1 MNCQEILQKYDKK
14 MKREARIKAW
24 VIGAIIGLG
33 VGSVIMG
40 LSWLSTEFSGT
51 VAWLPPAFN
60 GTVWSI
66 MTAVIVAG
74 MASELLYRLV
84 FRPTLR
90 KVAERVDA
98 LGLEE
103 RAVTML
109 DMAGNDHY
117 MAQLQRDD
125 TRVTL
130 ENVPADRLKMNIF
143 KTPVAIACALLLV
156 ISALIIVPNAIG
168 LFTPVPVVNVDEV
181 IDQLIEDL
189 RQEIEEAEDV
199 REEVKEELNQIVDD
213 LEASLDGMASTQE
226 KIDKIT
232 EVSEQIREKIQ
243 EQQTHI
249 QLGEALKE
257 HENTENLGEAI
268 EKGDTEAVEDAL
280 EEIKDKIEQAGQ
292 ESSESMSEEL
302 KNLASSIDQALD
314 KAGKEGDELTES
326 LENLSSQL
334 KDAAEKSD
342 QGDKE
347 AASEKAD
354 EALDEAMKEINS
366 ALGEQMGE
374 EQLEQEMQGSMN
386 EALDKLEQS
395 MSQNGQGDQSGEGEG
410 KGEEPPEE
418 DLPPKQPGS
427 DKGEPV
433 DTSDVNFGDQNDDP
447 YNIAIKDGETP
458 YTDEYDAYF
467 KQEMAKLEGAD
478 MTDEEKEMIARYYA
492 SIRMEMEQD

>member
-1 MNCQEILQKYDKK
+1 MNCQDILQKYHKK

-24 VIGAIIGLG
+24 VIGAIIGLAT
-33 VGSVIMG
+33 GSVIMG
-40 LSWLSTEFSGT
+40 LSWLTTELSDKVT
-51 VAWLPPAFN
+51 WLPPAFN
-60 GTVWSI
+60 GTLWSVMI
-66 MTAVIVAG
+66 AAIVTG
-74 MASELLYRLV
+74 IASELLYRFA

-117 MAQLQRDD
+117 MAELQRND
-125 TRVTL
+125 TQATL
-130 ENVPADRLKMNIF
+130 EKVPADRLKMTIF
-143 KTPVAIACALLLV
+143 KLPVAIACALLLI
-156 ISALIIVPNAIG
+156 ISALIIVPNARG
-168 LFTPVPVVNVDEV
+168 LFTPVPEINVDEV

-213 LEASLDGMASTQE
+213 LEASLEGMESTQE

-232 EVSEQIREKIQ
+232 EVSEQVRDKIQ
-243 EQQTHI
+243 EQQTHK

-257 HENTENLGEAI
+257 HENTEDLGEAI
-268 EKGDTEAVEDAL
+268 EKGDTEAVNDAL
-280 EEIKDKIEQAGQ
+280 AEIKDKIEQAGQ
-292 ESSESMSEEL
+292 QSNESMSEEL

-314 KAGKEGDELTES
+314 KAGKDGDELTES

-342 QGDKE
+342 QGDKQ
-347 AASEKAD
+347 AASEKTD
-354 EALDEAMKEINS
+354 EAISDAMQEINA

-386 EALDKLEQS
+386 EALEKLEQS

-427 DKGEPV
+427 AQGEPV
-433 DTSDVNFGDQNDDP
+433 DTSDVNYGDQNDDP

-467 KQEMAKLEGAD
+467 KQEMAKLESAD
-478 MTDEEKEMIARYYA
+478 MTDEQKEMIARYYA
-492 SIRMEMEQD
+492 SIRMEMEQE